1 MSTTVELS
9 GGALALP
16 ISAVTA
22 ADVALA
28 GGKGANLGELQ
39 RAGFRIPDA
48 FLLTTAAYDL
58 AAREAA
64 VDPAD
69 LAGAA
74 DRLKAMVVPDAVA
87 RAARDGYAALGG
99 GPVA

>member
-28 GGKGANLGELQ
+28 GGKSANLGELR

-48 FLLTTAAYDL
+48 FILTTTAYEL

-69 LAGAA
+69 PVGAA
-74 DRLKAMVVPDAVA
+74 DRLRSMAVPDAVG